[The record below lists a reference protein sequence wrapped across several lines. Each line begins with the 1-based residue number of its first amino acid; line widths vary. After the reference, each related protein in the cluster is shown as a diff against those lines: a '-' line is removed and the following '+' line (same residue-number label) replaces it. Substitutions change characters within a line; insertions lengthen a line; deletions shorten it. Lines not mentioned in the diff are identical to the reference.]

1 MDKYQIIKLINDCED
16 KQLLS
21 LIYSLLVTN
30 DF

>member
-16 KQLLS
+16 NQLLS